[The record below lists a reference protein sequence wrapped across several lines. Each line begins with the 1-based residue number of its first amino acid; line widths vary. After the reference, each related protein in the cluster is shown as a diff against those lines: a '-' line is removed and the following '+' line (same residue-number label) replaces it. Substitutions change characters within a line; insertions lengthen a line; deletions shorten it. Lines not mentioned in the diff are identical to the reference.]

1 MSILSKIEAALEP
14 TVVVVEH
21 QGEKYTLSGT
31 PDASLYGDI
40 FLLDPEQVSNRV
52 TMWRQ
57 FVGEHFSVDLFPHV
71 VAIARTLHHETDPA
85 SRYSEHEIALLATRD
100 LPLFLLLMN
109 AAYQCL
115 GFGDSSDATETVQAA
130 ALKNLPSDQ
139 QDGSPSKSP
148 ASKPAAKPPGS

>member
-1 MSILSKIEAALEP
+1 MSILAKIEAAVEP

-31 PDASLYGDI
+31 PDAALYGDI
-40 FLLDPEQVSNRV
+40 FLLDPEQINNRV

-71 VAIARTLHHETDPA
+71 VAVARTLHHEKDPA
-85 SRYSEHEIALLATRD
+85 ARYEEHEIAILATRD
-100 LPLFLLLMN
+100 LQLFLLLMN

-115 GFGDSSDATETVQAA
+115 GFGETSDAIETVQAA
-130 ALKNLPSDQ
+130 ALKNSPSDQ
-139 QDGSPSKSP
+139 PHGSLSKSR
-148 ASKPAAKPPGS
+148 ASKRADKPQGN